1 MDAHL
6 QWKTK
11 PNWSAHRARRCKN
24 SACPTQK
31 STWERERWE
40 KWTRAAAGDGRD
52 NVGISWEMRPLYV
65 NGATKDHRVL
75 SARKDPKEPR
85 RVDASRACA
94 GSRLNLR
101 RVVHGQITD
110 LELSFVVI
118 EDWTR
123 PVLVLDAHEDLV
135 NAGCIKSSTG
145 WQGDTQL
152 DLVVRV
158 VEAA

>member
-1 MDAHL
+1 MEDKTQLVGPSCAPL
-6 QWKTK
+6 QKLRVSNAKINLGTGEVGEVDEGSRGGW
-11 PNWSAHRARRCKN
+11 ARQRRN
-24 SACPTQK
+24 FLGNAAAL
-31 STWERERWE
+31 RERGY
-40 KWTRAAAGDGRD
+40 KR
-52 NVGISWEMRPLYV
+52 
-65 NGATKDHRVL
+65 
-75 SARKDPKEPR
+75 PR

-110 LELSFVVI
+110 LELSFIVI